1 MKKLLGK
8 RRRVNVAQPFRLRSH
23 DNASFGETRHS
34 AEGAT
39 AVRAASHRALV
50 CLILLVW
57 PAVALAQ
64 SVGTL
69 RVTVVDP
76 SGAVIVG
83 AQVNVK
89 PSAPTGASAVST
101 ATGARGD
108 ADFNLL
114 EPGRYTIHVESPG
127 FEPYDARDVRV
138 RAGDNRREVKLA
150 IAKLAETVDVGR
162 DPRERASDPRSDAF
176 ATILGQAQID
186 ELPDDPD
193 EMEQALKDMAGPGAV
208 LRVNG
213 FRGGRLPSKDQIQQI
228 RFRRNMFAADTHE
241 AGNIS
246 VDITT
251 KPGLERWRGATNAG
265 FRGSGLNAR
274 NAFAPVKGDERN
286 ERYGFSVS
294 GPLWAKHTSLAVSAD
309 GTDAFDS
316 KTIVA
321 ALPTGYF
328 ADSIRK
334 PNTALNLSGRM
345 EHALSRSQVLRAEA
359 QRNHTFSDNLG
370 VGDFDLVERG
380 YSQTRTDN
388 LFRISTSGSIR
399 TSLFNDFR
407 FQFRSEDTAYV
418 SASLAPAVQVLNAF
432 NAGGA
437 QIGGGRTVHQTDIAD
452 DLDISI
458 GKHAVRTGFLV
469 EAGQFRTDIRR
480 NATGTFTFASLDAF
494 NAGRPTTFMRNVGDP
509 LVNVS
514 AVQAGLY
521 IQDDFRARKDLT
533 ISGGIRQE
541 YQSQVGGL
549 HLGPRGGFAWS
560 PFKSGKTTV
569 RAGAGIFFDW
579 FDAQSYEQTVQLD
592 GTHQQIETII
602 QPGYPVA
609 AAGGRAIALPSGRV
623 ALSPTLTQPM
633 LSELIVGVEQTLPKE
648 IRLNTM
654 YIHRRGRHALRG
666 INVNA
671 PLANGS
677 RPDPSAGP
685 ITEIASV
692 AGSQF
697 DGLSVNL
704 NYMQPQRRMFIA
716 ANYMLSHSTNDT
728 DSVFSLPA
736 NSYDLAAER
745 GPAAGDARHRFMSL
759 VNLPLAARFRL
770 ATSVRVQSALPY
782 NITTGQDDNGDTISN
797 DRPSGVGRNTG
808 RGRAQADMGARL
820 SWTIGFGVRPA
831 GGIQGPQVRI
841 VRGDNADPLGSMG
854 GGGDMTKRYG
864 VELYVQSYNLLNHT
878 NALTFSGVMTSP
890 FFGQPT
896 GAAPPRRVELGA
908 RLTF

>member
-1 MKKLLGK
+1 MKRFL
-8 RRRVNVAQPFRLRSH
+8 VWFVVA
-23 DNASFGETRHS
+23 A
-34 AEGAT
+34 
-39 AVRAASHRALV
+39 
-50 CLILLVW
+50 W

-69 RVTVVDP
+69 RVIVVDQ

-83 AQVNVK
+83 AQVAVK
-89 PSAPTGASAVST
+89 PSAPAGAAAASFS
-101 ATGARGD
+101 TGARGE

-127 FEPYDARDVRV
+127 FEAYEARDVRI

-162 DPRERASDPRSDAF
+162 DPRERASDPRGDAF

-213 FRGGRLPSKDQIQQI
+213 FRGGHMPSKDQIQQI

-241 AGNIS
+241 AGTIS

-265 FRGSGLNAR
+265 FRGSALNAK

-286 ERYGFSVS
+286 ERYGFSVG
-294 GPLWAKHTSLAVSAD
+294 GPLWAKHTSLALSAD

-321 ALPTGYF
+321 ALPSGYF

-345 EHALSRSQVLRAEA
+345 EHALSKSQVLRAEA
-359 QRNHTFSDNLG
+359 QRNHTFSENLG
-370 VGDFDLVERG
+370 VGDFDLAERG
-380 YSQTRTDN
+380 YSQARTDN
-388 LFRISTSGSIR
+388 IFRLSTSGSIR
-399 TSLFNDFR
+399 KSLFNEFR
-407 FQFRSEDTAYV
+407 FQFRSEDTAFV

-437 QIGGGRTVHQTDIAD
+437 QIGGGRHVNQTDLAD
-452 DLDISI
+452 DVDISI
-458 GKHAVRTGFLV
+458 GKHALRTGFLI

-480 NATGTFTFASLDAF
+480 NTTGTFTFASLDAF
-494 NAGRPTTFMRNVGDP
+494 NAGLPTTFTRNIGDP
-509 LVNVS
+509 LVTVS
-514 AVQAGLY
+514 AAQAGVYL
-521 IQDDFRARKDLT
+521 QDDYRARKDLT
-533 ISGGIRQE
+533 ISGGMRQE
-541 YQSQVGGL
+541 YQSQVGGI
-549 HLGPRGGFAWS
+549 HVGPRGGFAWS
-560 PFKSGKTTV
+560 PFKSGKTTL
-569 RAGAGIFFDW
+569 RGGGGIFFDW

-592 GTHQQIETII
+592 GTHQQIETIVK
-602 QPGYPVA
+602 PGYPIA

-623 ALSPTLTQPM
+623 QLAADLAQPM
-633 LSELIVGVEQTLPKE
+633 LSEAIIAVEQTLPKE

-654 YIHRRGRHALRG
+654 YIHRRGTHAFRG

-692 AGSQF
+692 AQSQF
-697 DGLSVNL
+697 DGLSVSL
-704 NYMQPQRRMFIA
+704 NYAQPQRRLFVA
-716 ANYMLSHSTNDT
+716 ANYMLSRSTNET
-728 DSVFSLPA
+728 DSPFSLPA
-736 NSYDLAAER
+736 NSYDVAAER
-745 GPAAGDARHRFMSL
+745 GPAAGDARHRFMSIAN
-759 VNLPLAARFRL
+759 VPLAGRFRL
-770 ATSVRVQSALPY
+770 GTSIRLQSALPY
-782 NITTGQDDNGDTISN
+782 NITTGRDDNGDTISN
-797 DRPSGVGRNTG
+797 DRPVGLGRNTG
-808 RGRAQADMGARL
+808 RGRAQADLGARL
-820 SWTIGFGVRPA
+820 SWTMGFGVRPA
-831 GGIQGPQVRI
+831 GGVQGPQVRI
-841 VRGDNADPLGSMG
+841 VRSDNADPLGSMA

-864 VELYVQSYNLLNHT
+864 VELYAQSYNLLNHT
-878 NALTFSGVMTSP
+878 NALNFSGVMTSP

-896 GAAPPRRVELGA
+896 SAAPPRRVELGA